1 MLSRNERQK
10 LLRDMDREPASALGL
25 VLKCSACLLILVGLA
40 VIGSSPDLE
49 SDAPFGAPGAGGP
62 AQHRERASIADAR
75 KTFDERRARF
85 EGQTVD
91 AHEVATR

>member
-1 MLSRNERQK
+1 MLSRNEKQK
-10 LLRDMDREPASALGL
+10 LLRDMNREPVSALGL
-25 VLKCSACLLILVGLA
+25 VLKCAACLLILVGLA

-49 SDAPFGAPGAGGP
+49 SDAPFGAPGAGGS
-62 AQHRERASIADAR
+62 AQHRERPSIAEAR

-85 EGQTVD
+85 EGHTVN